1 MRKERGDDQS
11 GSVRPSGGLGEESV
25 PPVAESEEDL
35 RSIIMRAGDAAMAK
49 IIADLK
55 PEQGCSESDD

>member
-11 GSVRPSGGLGEESV
+11 GSVRPSGGIGEESIS
-25 PPVAESEEDL
+25 PAPQIDEDL

>member
-1 MRKERGDDQS
+1 MRKECGDDQS
-11 GSVRPSGGLGEESV
+11 GSVRPSGGLGEESIS
-25 PPVAESEEDL
+25 PVTESEENL

>member
-11 GSVRPSGGLGEESV
+11 GSVRPSGGLGEESIS
-25 PPVAESEEDL
+25 PVTESEENL

>member
-1 MRKERGDDQS
+1 MRKECGDDQS
-11 GSVRPSGGLGEESV
+11 GSVRPSGGLGEESIS
-25 PPVAESEEDL
+25 PVTESEENL

-49 IIADLK
+49 VIADLK